1 MNKDVEESLRGP
13 VRVEDGAIATLLDQ
27 LDEFTRSYAICALWS
42 TNDNS
47 TPSGGEPLDKNY
59 DLEHIA
65 DRTLRQ
71 MITDCALFQRDDA
84 LELAVVEEVC
94 DAGRAGHNFWTS
106 AMTPNEAWVTTDE
119 REALWKLDEDYP
131 RLADYAEYAW
141 AAVAG
146 WARMLPRA
154 SVHEIPRWILTPAGC
169 VARKTR

>member
-47 TPSGGEPLDKNY
+47 TPLGGEPLDKNY

-71 MITDCALFQRDDA
+71 MITDCALFQRDNA

-94 DAGRAGHNFWTS
+94 DAGRAGHNFWLNRNGHGS
-106 AMTPNEAWVTTDE
+106 GFWDEYFGTDQ
-119 REALWKLDEDYP
+119 KLRDAFK
-131 RLADYAEYAW
+131 RLDQ
-141 AAVAG
+141 
-146 WARMLPRA
+146 A
-154 SVHEIPRWILTPAGC
+154 SKKFGGVDLEVGDDGRIH
-169 VARKTR
+169 